1 MRQNCSAGF
10 YRFILLTFI
19 VLMTNINTM
28 YSQNGMLS
36 DTQITAFLDLLAGRA
51 SEVINLSARFDQVKR
66 MDMIKGEL
74 VSHGK
79 FLYSKEN
86 KVAFLYEKPAKYSM
100 VMNGSYMKMVTA
112 SGTSKMNLAAN
123 PVMKQMQE
131 LITAVFT
138 GELKESANYDI
149 AFSMT
154 DEKINASVKPKST
167 RLQSVISMINIV
179 FNKESGEILEISVKE
194 GSGGITNYRFF
205 EQTINQ
211 SIDNEIFR
219 IN

>member
-1 MRQNCSAGF
+1 
-10 YRFILLTFI
+10 
-19 VLMTNINTM
+19 MTNINTM

-51 SEVINLSARFDQVKR
+51 SEVINLSARFEQVKR

-112 SGTSKMNLAAN
+112 SDFKNEPRGKSGDEADAGTYYGCL
-123 PVMKQMQE
+123 
-131 LITAVFT
+131 
-138 GELKESANYDI
+138 
-149 AFSMT
+149 
-154 DEKINASVKPKST
+154 
-167 RLQSVISMINIV
+167 
-179 FNKESGEILEISVKE
+179 
-194 GSGGITNYRFF
+194 YRRAKRVG
-205 EQTINQ
+205 QL
-211 SIDNEIFR
+211 
-219 IN
+219 